1 MLRECKRA
9 QKGNFMDFN
18 RKNFK
23 KAALAQL
30 EGRWTPA
37 VLFGLFFLVIYF
49 LCFVP
54 VFVSMIGLGGGN
66 IENASK
72 DYLITHFITFYLITL
87 AIISIILPILI
98 TAYVYSICEFQKT
111 SEKIRFSVFFKGLSH
126 WAKGLGTFWYN
137 VFRIFLWYLLLG
149 IIGFVAI
156 VLIKK
161 PGLIIWE
168 IVSTIFIIR
177 KLLQYSLS
185 LYLLVENPQIKVTET
200 LANSFDYTENHLMDL
215 FMLHLS
221 FLGWYLLSVIT
232 AGIGLLWLAPYY
244 VLTNYNAALF
254 LKAETEEALKP
265 GKNNPE
271 PSQAETIKSED
282 NKNE

>member
-1 MLRECKRA
+1 
-9 QKGNFMDFN
+9 MDFN

-23 KAALAQL
+23 KAALSQFD
-30 EGRWTPA
+30 GRWTPA
-37 VLFGLFFLVIYF
+37 VLFGLFFLLIYF

-54 VFVSMIGLGGGN
+54 VFVSIIGLGVGN

-87 AIISIILPILI
+87 AIISIIMPILV

-149 IIGFVAI
+149 IIGAVAI

-177 KLLQYSLS
+177 KSLQYSLS

-200 LANSFDYTENHLMDL
+200 LANSVDYTECHLMDL
-215 FMLHLS
+215 FMLRLS
-221 FLGWYLLSVIT
+221 FLGWYLLSLLT
-232 AGIGLLWLAPYY
+232 AGIGILWLAPYY

-254 LKAETEEALKP
+254 LKAETEEALKL
-265 GKNNPE
+265 GKNNSE

>member
-1 MLRECKRA
+1 
-9 QKGNFMDFN
+9 MDFN

-54 VFVSMIGLGGGN
+54 VFVSMIGFGGGN

-87 AIISIILPILI
+87 VIISIILPLLI
-98 TAYVYSICEFQKT
+98 TAYVYSICEFRKT
-111 SEKIRFSVFFKGLSH
+111 SEKIPLSVFFKGLSH
-126 WAKGLGTFWYN
+126 WAKGLETVWYN
-137 VFRIFLWYLLLG
+137 IFRILLWYLLLG
-149 IIGFVAI
+149 IIGFIAI
-156 VLIKK
+156 MLIKK

-168 IVSTIFIIR
+168 IFSTIFAVR
-177 KLLQYSLS
+177 KTLQYSLS

-200 LANSFDYTENHLMDL
+200 LANSIDYTECHLMDL

-254 LKAETEEALKP
+254 LKAESEEALKANS
-265 GKNNPE
+265 NNPAAVKPE
-271 PSQAETIKSED
+271 AGRMEE